1 MIYLLFI
8 FLLDFADPIS
18 VGKACRA
25 KFAEIQKNAELL
37 LEEVSKKE
45 GVRPIKTGK
54 LYYKILREGDG
65 LNQVRPYDVPTIR
78 YTAYVMEGEEDP
90 QCPLEEPRKI
100 RLEYCFP
107 GLRDGITGMTK
118 GEIRRI
124 YIHPELTHGK
134 YGPLAPDGL
143 NYFDVELVENE

>member
-1 MIYLLFI
+1 MYLLFI
-8 FLLDFADPIS
+8 FLLSFADPFS

-25 KFAEIQKNAELL
+25 KLAEIQQNAELL
-37 LEEVSKKE
+37 LEEVSRKE
-45 GVRPIKTGK
+45 GVRQIKPGK
-54 LYYKILREGDG
+54 LYFKTLKEGNGSIPIKPTDA
-65 LNQVRPYDVPTIR
+65 PTIR
-78 YTAYVMEGEEDP
+78 YTSYVMEGEEDLP
-90 QCPLEEPRKI
+90 CPLEDPKKV

-134 YGPLAPDGL
+134 YGPLAPYGL
-143 NYFDVELVENE
+143 NFYDVELIENE